1 MTESQGALM
10 SKEKNDLQ
18 GTLSRNNNTRMKQG
32 KSSEPIENSMTM
44 RVITKNQKQDTRLAE
59 N

>member
-1 MTESQGALM
+1 M